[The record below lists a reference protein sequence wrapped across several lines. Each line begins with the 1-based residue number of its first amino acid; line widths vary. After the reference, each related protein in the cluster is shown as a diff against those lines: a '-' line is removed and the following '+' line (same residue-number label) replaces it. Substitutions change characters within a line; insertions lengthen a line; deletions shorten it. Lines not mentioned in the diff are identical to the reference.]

1 MTKRT
6 TRDRFGPDRFGPDR
20 FAWIA
25 DRLGEADRLQL
36 RRRLIPRR
44 HEGPYLIEGDRRL
57 VNFGSNDYLGIA
69 SQTLPDLAAADGTCG
84 AGASPLVCG
93 FTPLH
98 AELCRQLAELECAE
112 SAVLFPSGFA
122 ACSGTIAALA
132 ERDDLVLS
140 DALNHA
146 SLIDGCRLAKA
157 ERFIYPHRDHGAVA
171 ALLAS
176 HRHRFRRAFV
186 VTDSVFSMDGTRAPL
201 AELADLADAHD
212 ATLIVDEAHA
222 TGVLGR
228 RGAGL
233 CDELG
238 LEQRVPV
245 RIGTLSKA
253 IGVHGGFVVGPRLV
267 TDYLLQK
274 SRPLIYSTAAPPV
287 VIAAALQGLRIVR
300 DEPQRRRRVLQLA
313 SSLVARLNQLGI
325 RAIDHGT
332 PIVPVVLGDADRT
345 LAAAKNLADSGF
357 YVPAIRPPTVP
368 PGTARLRISLS
379 AAHSEEM
386 IESLCDALAG

>member
-1 MTKRT
+1 MT
-6 TRDRFGPDRFGPDR
+6 DRIKPNR

-25 DRLGEADRLQL
+25 DRLDEADRRQL

-44 HEGPYLIEGDRRL
+44 HEGPYVVEEDRRL
-57 VNFGSNDYLGIA
+57 INFGSNDYLGIA
-69 SQTLPDLAAADGTCG
+69 MQASSADAAGDAARGAGG

-93 FTPLH
+93 FTRLH
-98 AELCRQLAELECAE
+98 AELCQQLAELEEAE
-112 SAVLFPSGFA
+112 SAVLFPTGFA

-132 ERDDLVLS
+132 ERDDLILS

-157 ERFIYPHRDHGAVA
+157 ERFIYPHRDHRAVA
-171 ALLAS
+171 ALLQS
-176 HRHRFRRAFV
+176 HRHRFTRAFI

-201 AELADLADAHD
+201 AELVDIADAHG

-222 TGVLGR
+222 TGVLGK

-233 CDELG
+233 CDDLE
-238 LEQRVPV
+238 LEQRIPV

-253 IGVHGGFVVGPRLV
+253 LGAHGGFVVGPRLV

-274 SRPLIYSTAAPPV
+274 SRPLIYSTAAPPMV
-287 VIAAALQGLRIVR
+287 VAAALQGLRIVR

-313 SSLVARLNQLGI
+313 SALVARLKQLGL
-325 RAIDHGT
+325 RSTDHGT
-332 PIVPVVLGDADRT
+332 PIVPVILGDAERT
-345 LAAAKNLADSGF
+345 LAAATALAEAGF

-368 PGTARLRISLS
+368 SGTARLRISLS
-379 AAHSEEM
+379 AAHSDEM
-386 IESLCDALAG
+386 IESLCQTIAAVVAR